1 MALMDPTID
10 LVYTTV
16 MEELFFNQTNLTRDI
31 RIYLDTQVT
40 LEVFGIIV
48 GANFSAREANCQ
60 PPT

>member
-10 LVYTTV
+10 LFYTTV

-31 RIYLDTQVT
+31 RTYLHTQVT

-48 GANFSAREANCQ
+48 GANFSAREPSC
-60 PPT
+60 